1 VANKPSRISRREAQ
15 TVKIGPMPAQERVS
29 QRGRERA
36 GRLLAQTG
44 AELRAAR
51 LGHDVPQALVAAVV
65 GVSQSY
71 YSRMERGAA
80 QGVTLEHLSVA
91 FQAVGH
97 DLSLKAYPSGLPVR
111 DKPQLELL
119 GRLRTHVHA
128 RATWKVEVPL
138 RIPGDQR
145 AWDAVIGIGR
155 LRIGVEAETRIRDV
169 QAVERRVALKKR
181 DDGVDRVI
189 LLVRATRSN
198 RAVLRAYERELLAA
212 FPVTSADALAALA
225 DGRDPGSDAIILL

>member
-1 VANKPSRISRREAQ
+1 
-15 TVKIGPMPAQERVS
+15 MPAQERLS

-36 GRLLAQTG
+36 DRLRIQIG
-44 AELRAAR
+44 AELRTAR
-51 LGHDVPQALVAAVV
+51 LGHDVPQSRVAAAV

-80 QGVTLEHLSVA
+80 HGVTLEHLGVA

-97 DLSLKAYPSGLPVR
+97 DLSVKAFPSGLPVR

-119 GRLRTHVHA
+119 SRLRTHVHA

-138 RIPGDQR
+138 RIPGDMR
-145 AWDAVIGIGR
+145 AWDAVIGIAR

-189 LLVRATRSN
+189 LLVSATRSN
-198 RAVLRAYERELLAA
+198 RAVIRALARELQAA
-212 FPVTSADALAALA
+212 FPVSSADALAALA
-225 DGRDPGSDAIILL
+225 EGRDPGGDAIILL

>member
-1 VANKPSRISRREAQ
+1 
-15 TVKIGPMPAQERVS
+15 MPAQERVS

-36 GRLLAQTG
+36 SRLRVQIG
-44 AELRAAR
+44 AELRTAR
-51 LGHDVPQALVAAVV
+51 IGLDVPQALVAAVV

-71 YSRMERGAA
+71 YSRIERGAA
-80 QGVTLEHLSVA
+80 HGVTLEHLSVA

-97 DLSLKAYPSGLPVR
+97 DLSVKAFPSGLPIR
-111 DKPQLELL
+111 DKAQLELI

-128 RATWKVEVPL
+128 QATWKVEVPL
-138 RIPGDQR
+138 RIPGDRR
-145 AWDAVIGIGR
+145 AWDVVIGIGR

-169 QAVERRVALKKR
+169 QAVERRMALKKR

-198 RAVLRAYERELLAA
+198 RAIVRALARELQSA
-212 FPVTSADALAALA
+212 FPLSSADALAALA
-225 DGRDPGSDAIILL
+225 EGRDPGGDAIILL